1 MSKKTVQVKKNIKKQ
16 IENDTDEQPINKVKE
31 IKNPIVIHENKY
43 EILERGTKQIKYI
56 IHLGDIHI
64 RRNEREQEYKYV
76 FNKLFEKL
84 KELQVNNDNC
94 LIYVGGDIVHDKSM
108 LTPFSITLLKDFF
121 IGLTNIATTVCI
133 IGNHDI
139 NFNENSLDSITPV
152 IGKAFQTKY
161 SVYILPNNC
170 VYEYNNLILG
180 VTNIFAKNVTI
191 YNEPTD
197 KIKIAL
203 YHGTIGGSKTD
214 LNFEFTED
222 TNNKLFALKDFKDYN
237 YGLFGDIHKFQ
248 YLNKERTFMY
258 SGSLIQQNRGESLN
272 KGFILLDLEKKE
284 PQFIPIHNKYG
295 FIDVIINE
303 DGTTNISEDA
313 ILPENIDIKIT
324 SKITDRTAI
333 DKLYEKLKNKNINI
347 MEHSEN
353 IDYSNFK
360 MDTKI
365 EINNEQIDLS
375 NLRDNDKIINT
386 IMQYLPNEI
395 INKESY
401 INKIK
406 YCLTQTKH
414 KTEFKCNNI
423 KINHLK
429 FNNMM
434 IYGNDNMIDFNKL
447 KGICGISEKID
458 QGKSSFIDIL
468 LLSIYGKCPRTKDIY
483 KLIHNGKKTGD
494 TEIEIIANGVTY
506 KIEREFKFNGGIKE
520 PLKTTIKTKI
530 NVNNEEIDLGKVDR
544 EAYIEKN
551 ICSYDDLLLS
561 SIIIQNK
568 SKSFAELSS
577 TEKQNMICKIFGL
590 DIFEKIRDIINTE
603 QNSLKKVI
611 GSERNTILKKFI
623 DFGSNI
629 ETINKNII
637 KQKTENEK
645 LNEDKNNQINKLLEN
660 IKNNEE
666 KMIEIKILKEQL
678 TINYN
683 ITEESHDYTDDMHKQ
698 TIICNTIKKKYDE
711 YLKHTKIIETDMNNY
726 INIEKENKKFEE
738 NKKKQISDKRTKLI
752 KLYQTIKPIN
762 DKYKKYT
769 DIMIEDYEKEYY
781 KDKKQND
788 EIIEKYTNQLTT
800 INDILIPKNKK
811 SIEKRYNDYIES
823 ENNKKEIIN
832 QIVDAEKDKK
842 EYEKDMNELK
852 DYEFDEKCKYCL
864 KNSLTKQ
871 KLFIQTRI
879 DELTKLIDKLKINLK
894 EFDIYLSKNSKY
906 KSIYDELISN
916 INKNDEND
924 KLRNTINN
932 KLEIEQIKRKTLE
945 NRMLQIVEIKENKR
959 NIEENQ
965 NIQQYI
971 NNIENEINTINDF
984 KYEKYEKYI
993 ELKNEYDNIKNKL
1006 LDIKNNFDENNII
1019 LQKLQNQNDKQTLN
1033 KEKLNEFNILT
1044 VTENDIADKIVKLKI
1059 EYQILKDDNNKI
1071 ILLLEK
1077 YREVNTSFCII
1088 KNNMDEKQKDLD
1100 EYNLIETTLTDNNF
1114 NEKVLENILSQLEI
1128 IINNISSN
1136 IELEKIKFV
1145 KINDGFDIVKEDG
1158 MYLDMNGG
1166 GRSHQFNIICRI
1178 AINMINGNFKTNF
1191 IIIDELFDNLG
1202 NDDKKDNIKLIDSI
1216 KNMYETII
1224 IISHDTEI
1232 KTTYDNLLK
1241 IEKIH
1246 DKCKRLKWI

>member
-16 IENDTDEQPINKVKE
+16 IENDTNEQPINKVKE

-161 SVYILPNNC
+161 PVYILPNNC

-180 VTNIFAKNVTI
+180 VTNIFAKNVTN

-222 TNNKLFALKDFKDYN
+222 TNNKLFALKDFKDYD

-360 MDTKI
+360 MDTKV

-386 IMQYLPNEI
+386 IIQYLPNEI

-414 KTEFKCNNI
+414 KIEFKCNNI

-434 IYGNDNMIDFNKL
+434 IYGNDNIIDFNKL
-447 KGICGISEKID
+447 IGICGLSEKID

-468 LLSIYGKCPRTKDIY
+468 LLAIYGKCPRTKDIY
-483 KLIHNGKKTGD
+483 KLIHYGKKTGD
-494 TEIEIIANGVTY
+494 IEIEIIANGITY
-506 KIEREFKFNGGIKE
+506 KIEREFKFNGGIKD

-530 NVNNEEIDLGKVDR
+530 YANNEEFDLGKVDR

-561 SIIIQNK
+561 SIIIQNR

-603 QNSLKKVI
+603 QNSLKKII
-611 GSERNTILKKFI
+611 GSERNAILKKFVEY
-623 DFGSNI
+623 GSNI
-629 ETINKNII
+629 ETINQNII

-660 IKNNEE
+660 IKYNEE
-666 KMIEIKILKEQL
+666 KLIEIKILKEQL
-678 TINYN
+678 TKNYN
-683 ITEESHDYTDDMHKQ
+683 ITEESYDYTDDINKQ
-698 TIICNTIKKKYDE
+698 YNICETIQKKYDE
-711 YLKHTKIIETDMNNY
+711 YFKFIKMMELEMNNY
-726 INIEKENKKFEE
+726 KNIENENKEFEE
-738 NKKKQISDKRTKLI
+738 NKKKQINDKQNKLT
-752 KLYQTIKPIN
+752 KLYQNIKPIN

-769 DIMIEDYEKEYY
+769 DIMILDYEKEYN

-788 EIIEKYTNQLTT
+788 GIIEKYTNELTQ
-800 INDILIPKNKK
+800 INDMIIPKNKK
-811 SIEKRYNDYIES
+811 TIERRYNDYIES
-823 ENNKKEIIN
+823 ENNKKDIIN
-832 QIVDAEKDKK
+832 QIIDAEKDKK
-842 EYEKDMNELK
+842 DYENDMEELK
-852 DYEFDEKCKYCL
+852 DYEYDEKCKYCL

-871 KLFIQTRI
+871 KIFIQKRI
-879 DELTKLIDKLKINLK
+879 DELTKLIDKLKINLG
-894 EFDIYLSKNSKY
+894 EFETYLTKNSKY
-906 KSIYDELISN
+906 KSTYEKLIEN
-916 INKNDEND
+916 INKNETND
-924 KLRNTINN
+924 KLRTVINN
-932 KLEIEQIKRKTLE
+932 KLEIEKIKRNTLD
-945 NRMLQIVEIKENKR
+945 NRMMELIEMKENKK
-959 NIEENQ
+959 NIEENK
-965 NIQQYI
+965 NIQQHI
-971 NNIENEINTINDF
+971 NNLENKINDIRES

-993 ELKNEYDNIKNKL
+993 ELKNEYDIVKNKL
-1006 LDIKNNFDENNII
+1006 ADTKNKLSENND
-1019 LQKLQNQNDKQTLN
+1019 KLKEFHNKNDKQTLN
-1033 KEKLNEFNILT
+1033 KEKINEFNTLIT
-1044 VTENDIADKIVKLKI
+1044 SEYDINNKIIKLKS

-1071 ILLLEK
+1071 LLLMEK
-1077 YREVNTSFCII
+1077 YREVFTSFFTI
-1088 KNNMDEKQKDLD
+1088 KNNMDDKQKDLD

-1114 NEKVLENILSQLEI
+1114 NEKVLKNILGQLEI

-1145 KINDGFDIVKEDG
+1145 KTDDGFDIVKENG

-1166 GRSHQFNIICRI
+1166 GRSHQFNIICRV

-1191 IIIDELFDNLG
+1191 IVIDELFDNLDTE
-1202 NDDKKDNIKLIDSI
+1202 NKKNNIKLIDSI
-1216 KNMYETII
+1216 KNMYSTII

-1241 IEKIH
+1241 IEKIN
-1246 DKCKRLKWI
+1246 DNCKRLKWT